1 MMFVSECLKR
11 GLVFRERFQDVMD
24 WDLDVGDE
32 ERSRVLEL
40 KLYKSSLSLLLD
52 KTRIVTMM

>member
-1 MMFVSECLKR
+1 
-11 GLVFRERFQDVMD
+11 MD
-24 WDLDVGDE
+24 WDLDVGNE